1 MDARKLLQ
9 IKEDMEPA
17 EARRL
22 QPHLIAAFFR
32 DAFTLLGGAIR
43 EREPGRYEITH
54 VPAPI
59 RSRDRQIGTGEPIL
73 TRYERITFEKE
84 RIAVPGKPLA
94 AFVCPGHPLLDATI
108 DLILERYRDLLKRGA
123 VLVDPADPGEE
134 VRALFYLE
142 HSIQDARTDRS
153 GSRRVVSRQMQ
164 FVEIDSRGAAHAAGY
179 APYLDY
185 RPIIDEEHLLVGPAL
200 EGTWLTG
207 DLEAQALSHAV
218 SHLVPQ
224 HFQEV
229 KQRKEALIDK
239 THAAV

>member
-32 DAFTLLGGAIR
+32 DAFTLLGGSIR

-94 AFVCPGHPLLDATI
+94 AFVCPGHPLRDATI
-108 DLILERYRDLLKRGA
+108 DLVLERYRDLLKRGA
-123 VLVDPADPGEE
+123 VLVDPSDPGEE
-134 VRALFYLE
+134 PRSLVYLE
-142 HSIQDARTDRS
+142 HAIQDARTDRS
-153 GSRRVVSRQMQ
+153 GNRRVVSRQMQ
-164 FVEIDSRGAAHAAGY
+164 FVELDAAGTAHMAGY

-185 RPIIDEEHLLVGPAL
+185 RPLSDNEHTLVEPVLTAL
-200 EGTWLTG
+200 AQREQI
-207 DLEAQALSHAV
+207 EQQAL
-218 SHLVPQ
+218 
-224 HFQEV
+224 
-229 KQRKEALIDK
+229 
-239 THAAV
+239 